1 VTGDVTAIAFAL
13 LACAF
18 ALYKLLSAP
27 GADPDYRPR
36 RRERPPAQGPAAE
49 RQGGAEGEDP
59 AAPLQETGLE
69 RPGRSS

>member
-36 RRERPPAQGPAAE
+36 RRERPSAKRASDEGQAGTE
-49 RQGGAEGEDP
+49 REDP
-59 AAPLQETGLE
+59 AAPLRQ
-69 RPGRSS
+69 